1 MNQYTDRM
9 AANALDQDGFGT
21 SYTPPAQQHLVVETR
36 TDDRWRVVMCTT
48 LDDLDQAMDM
58 ARALRADPD
67 IDEVCLTL
75 ETTGSHGREA
85 RREIIRFGHDGAPE
99 NFRVATGQPTAPAAQ
114 SPQMYAQAHQVSQA
128 SYEPVHPTN
137 QSVGQSVDPDLNP
150 LLQSIKAPDY
160 EIDEAI
166 LDSLRPMPNS
176 ARPAVAPTH
185 IPAAGPDEAEARAA
199 ARQLVQS
206 LYGLSD
212 DDNAA
217 EAAPEPDDEPVRV
230 LTREEVID
238 FSEIQQL
245 SDDVKRRRALDV
257 EREYVQEIE
266 AAEAET
272 DTPAPTDW
280 VQGTDKSASHSGQR
294 LEAEAEP
301 KARMSAA
308 ERLERPLIGDPSG
321 TATKAFIVAGTVAMM
336 VLGGALAELL
346 AVDLT
351 TSAMAEQVPAYTD
364 QQ

>member
-1 MNQYTDRM
+1 MSQNSDRM
-9 AANALDQDGFGT
+9 ATNALDQDGFGT

-36 TDDRWRVVMCTT
+36 TDDRWRVMLCTT

-58 ARALRADPD
+58 ARALRADTE

-99 NFRVATGQPTAPAAQ
+99 NFKVATGRREQPVAPP
-114 SPQMYAQAHQVSQA
+114 PQQVQQQPQVSQA
-128 SYEPVHPTN
+128 SYEPVQQTP
-137 QSVGQSVDPDLNP
+137 GPDISP
-150 LLQSIKAPDY
+150 VLQSIKAPDY

-166 LDSLRPMPNS
+166 LDALRPAHN
-176 ARPAVAPTH
+176 PAYVPPLPPTH
-185 IPAAGPDEAEARAA
+185 IPAASPDEAEARAA

-212 DDNAA
+212 DDAA
-217 EAAPEPDDEPVRV
+217 ADEPMPEDEPVRV

-238 FSEIQQL
+238 FSEIQQM
-245 SDDVKRRRALDV
+245 SDDMKRQQRLNA
-257 EREYVQEIE
+257 ERDAAAEIE
-266 AAEAET
+266 AAEAQAE
-272 DTPAPTDW
+272 PQPQTDW
-280 VQGTDKSASHSGQR
+280 VQDTDRTTAHGGQR
-294 LEAEAEP
+294 LEAEATA
-301 KARMSAA
+301 KSQISAA

-321 TATKAFIVAGTVAMM
+321 IATKAFIVAGTLAMM

-351 TSAMAEQVPAYTD
+351 SSAMADPVPSIST